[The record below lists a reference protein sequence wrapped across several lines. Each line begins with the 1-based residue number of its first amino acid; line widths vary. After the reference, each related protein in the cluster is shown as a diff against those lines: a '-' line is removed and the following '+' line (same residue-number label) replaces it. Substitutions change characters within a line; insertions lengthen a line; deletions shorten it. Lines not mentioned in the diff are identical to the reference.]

1 MVRHIVLWRLKE
13 SANGQGKAENA
24 AEIKRRL
31 EDLNGRI
38 PGLIKLEV
46 GFDFSRTA
54 DSSDIVLY
62 SEFESRAALAAY
74 QVHPL
79 HEAVKPIVMAAC
91 DERRLVDYTAA
102 EQG

>member
-1 MVRHIVLWRLKE
+1 MVGHIVLWRLKE
-13 SANGQGKAENA
+13 SANGHGKAENA

-31 EDLNGRI
+31 EELNGKI
-38 PGLIKLEV
+38 PGMIKLEV

-62 SEFESRAALAAY
+62 SQFESRAALDAY

-91 DERRLVDYTAA
+91 DERRLVDYTSA
-102 EQG
+102 E

>member
-1 MVRHIVLWRLKE
+1 VVRHIVLWRLKE
-13 SANGQGKAENA
+13 SANGRGKAENA
-24 AEIKRRL
+24 AQIKRRL
-31 EDLNGRI
+31 EELNGKI
-38 PGLIKLEV
+38 SGMIELEV

-62 SEFESRAALAAY
+62 SEFESRAALDAY

-91 DERRLVDYTAA
+91 EERRLVDYASA

>member
-31 EDLNGRI
+31 EDLSGKI
-38 PGLIKLEV
+38 PGMIRLEV
-46 GFDFSRTA
+46 GFDFSRTP

-62 SEFESRAALAAY
+62 SEFETRAALDAY
-74 QVHPL
+74 QVDPL
-79 HEAVKPIVMAAC
+79 HEAIKLLILAAR
-91 DERRLVDYTAA
+91 DERRLVDYTV
-102 EQG
+102 

>member
-13 SANGQGKAENA
+13 SSSGRGKAENA

-31 EDLNGRI
+31 EALNGKI
-38 PGLIKLEV
+38 PGMIKLEV
-46 GFDFSRTA
+46 GFDFSRTP

-62 SEFESRAALAAY
+62 SEFESRAALDAY

-79 HEAVKPIVMAAC
+79 HEAVKPIVMAAR
-91 DERRLVDYTAA
+91 DERRLVDCTSS
-102 EQG
+102 EQE

>member
-13 SANGQGKAENA
+13 SANSHGKAENA

-31 EDLNGRI
+31 EELNGKI
-38 PGLIKLEV
+38 PGMIKLEV

-62 SEFESRAALAAY
+62 SEFESRAALDAY

-79 HEAVKPIVMAAC
+79 HEAVKPIVMVAR
-91 DERRLVDYTAA
+91 DERRLVDCASA
-102 EQG
+102 E

>member
-13 SANGQGKAENA
+13 SVNGRGKAENA

-31 EDLNGRI
+31 EDLNGKI
-38 PGLIKLEV
+38 PGMLKLEV
-46 GFDFSRTA
+46 GFDFSRTP

-62 SEFESRAALAAY
+62 SEFESRAALDAY

-79 HEAVKPIVMAAC
+79 HEAVKPIAEEA
-91 DERRLVDYTAA
+91 RARLLRVQLRLA
-102 EQG
+102 G